1 MPSTAP
7 SRSTSTTT
15 ALVAISTAG
24 GSILVHEVSRRI
36 VNRVCVRVK
45 CGSKCERVASSLP
58 AFSKKRGSQLR
69 SGRRCRVPS
78 EKFDV

>member
-1 MPSTAP
+1 MPSTAT

-36 VNRVCVRVK
+36 ANRVCVRVK
-45 CGSKCERVASSLP
+45 CGSKCERVEFVARIFEETWSAPL
-58 AFSKKRGSQLR
+58 AQRWA
-69 SGRRCRVPS
+69 S